1 MSYLV
6 HTLTM
11 PLMNVKYKLVTKR
24 AFQPDAF
31 KKLMKYVF
39 DTFPESDAEK
49 LIVSF
54 IGELG
59 RKYNRINH
67 GFTCTDYDS
76 AMCCWT
82 SAMADIRNVTI
93 DHHNG
98 IFLIGE
104 QKVERIFSDSTSI
117 NHFHGYI
124 GNYFEML
131 AFCMFCMLA
140 CCVNTIQAAHI

>member
-1 MSYLV
+1 M
-6 HTLTM
+6 
-11 PLMNVKYKLVTKR
+11 
-24 AFQPDAF
+24 F
-31 KKLMKYVF
+31 F

-49 LIVSF
+49 LSVSF

-98 IFLIGE
+98 IFLIRE

-117 NHFHGYI
+117 NHFVTSETILKRLH
-124 GNYFEML
+124 F
-131 AFCMFCMLA
+131 A
-140 CCVNTIQAAHI
+140 CFACLHVA